1 MHFDQA
7 AVEWQEKIFTMARS
21 IEDPASLGKLREA
34 RGGLRLGGDGM
45 KDVHATNAAV
55 TDEWA
60 QAARYGFDFGKFRHL
75 CSEVQG
81 FRISVCFLA
90 LVSAALLKGA

>member
-7 AVEWQEKIFTMARS
+7 AIEWQKQIFTIARS
-21 IEDPASLGKLREA
+21 IEDAASAGEFREA

-60 QAARYGFDFGKFRHL
+60 QAARYGFDFGKFGHL

-81 FRISVCFLA
+81 FRINVCFLA
-90 LVSAALLKGA
+90 LPSAVLLKGA